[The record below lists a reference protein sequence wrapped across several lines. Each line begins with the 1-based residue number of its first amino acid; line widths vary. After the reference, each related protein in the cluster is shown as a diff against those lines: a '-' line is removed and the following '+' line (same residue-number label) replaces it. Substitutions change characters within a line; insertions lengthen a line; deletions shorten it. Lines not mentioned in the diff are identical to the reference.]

1 MTNKLI
7 ADYFISYTRK
17 ELSLRFQKWMEVRK
31 KELIRLIKECR
42 KNNSQG
48 WHHDLMTEIRNR
60 SEDAEIAYILDIEQ
74 VREAIKMIPDKNRSR
89 KIRSLERLLTNDDV
103 YKNKDLEKA
112 FEILSGIEQAY
123 KNTIL
128 QCDGFIQSGSEEA

>member
-1 MTNKLI
+1 
-7 ADYFISYTRK
+7 
-17 ELSLRFQKWMEVRK
+17 
-31 KELIRLIKECR
+31 
-42 KNNSQG
+42 
-48 WHHDLMTEIRNR
+48 
-60 SEDAEIAYILDIEQ
+60 
-74 VREAIKMIPDKNRSR
+74 MIPDKNRSR